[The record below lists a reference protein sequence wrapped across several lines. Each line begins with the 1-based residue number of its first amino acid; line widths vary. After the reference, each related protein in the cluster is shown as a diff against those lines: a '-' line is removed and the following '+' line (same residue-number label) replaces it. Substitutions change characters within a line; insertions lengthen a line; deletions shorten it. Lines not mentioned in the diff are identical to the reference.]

1 MQDFMNKAKSFF
13 FSLLLLAGGDALCQ
27 DSPGAGTTNNF
38 DYFLPIERSMFQ
50 RYEEKLAV
58 KEILFHTA
66 FRTWRADELR
76 KFIPFDSLNAL
87 PVKDSKFNRTWIGRK
102 LRKEHLFTVNEGEFH
117 LAVDPLF
124 DFGVS
129 KPLAD
134 KVTTGSSVVEKKK
147 NLFTNTRGAQILGS
161 IGNKFSFYTGF
172 YETQATFS
180 HYLDSAIRYSSVVPG
195 QGKVKVLKG
204 GGFDYGMAFGGVS
217 YTPSKYFNVQLANDK
232 NFIGDG
238 YRSLL
243 LSDNSFSYPYL
254 KLTADVWRFKYTVL
268 YAEFIDLLSVHDPDL
283 GYRKKYGTFHYLDT
297 RIGKR
302 LYFGFFEAVIWK
314 PDLYGARGFE
324 LSYLNPVI
332 FLRPVEGSLDSPD
345 NMMLGANVRY
355 KILDRTSFYG
365 QLMLDEFKLNEIKS
379 GNGWWANKHAFQI
392 GLKSFSVAR
401 IKNLNVQ
408 AEFNFVRPYTYQHRS
423 TLQNYAHYNQAMAH
437 PLGANFIETVGLI
450 DYRWK
455 QWYANAKIVSAVIGR
470 DTAGFNFGSNIFSN
484 YFTFYQPYGNE
495 ITQGLKTNLL
505 NCEFKIGY
513 TVNPLYNFNI
523 ELGIATRKLENDLYK
538 EELMLVT
545 FGIRTNLTNR
555 YYDF

>member
-1 MQDFMNKAKSFF
+1 MQDFMNKIKLLL
-13 FSLLLLAGGDALCQ
+13 SLLPVLLGGKVFSQ
-27 DSPGAGTTNNF
+27 DSAAVNSSGRF

-50 RYEEKLAV
+50 RYEEKLSSRD
-58 KEILFHTA
+58 ISFHTA
-66 FRTWRADELR
+66 FRTWRADEVR
-76 KFIPFDSLNAL
+76 KVIPFDSLNML
-87 PVKDSKFNRTWIGRK
+87 PVKDCKFNRTWFGRK
-102 LRKEHLFTVNEGEFH
+102 LRKEHLFIVDKDDFH

-124 DFGVS
+124 DFSVS
-129 KPLAD
+129 RESFDNLTNP
-134 KVTTGSSVVEKKK
+134 SSAGKEKN

-161 IGNKFSFYTGF
+161 IGNQFSFYTGF
-172 YETQATFS
+172 YETQATFPK
-180 HYLDSAIRYSSVVPG
+180 YLRTYINAYGVIPG

-204 GGFDYGMAFGGVS
+204 GGYDYGLAFGGVS

-243 LSDNSFSYPYL
+243 LSDNSFNYPFL

-268 YAEFIDLLSVHDPDL
+268 YAEFIDLLSPHDPDL

-314 PDLYGARGFE
+314 TDLYGARSFE

-355 KILDRTSFYG
+355 KISDHTSFYG
-365 QLMLDEFKLNEIKS
+365 QLMLDEFKLDEIKS
-379 GNGWWANKHAFQI
+379 GKGWWANKQAFQL
-392 GLKSFSVAR
+392 GMKSFSIAR
-401 IKNLNVQ
+401 IKNLNLQ
-408 AEFNFVRPYTYQHRS
+408 AELNFVRPYTYQHRS
-423 TLQNYAHYNQAMAH
+423 TLQNYAHFNQALAH
-437 PLGANFIETVGLI
+437 PLGANFIETVGLL

-455 QWYANAKIVSAVIGR
+455 QWYMNAKIISAVIGT
-470 DTAGFNFGSNIFSN
+470 DTAGRNFGSNIFSN
-484 YFTFYQPYGNE
+484 YFTFNSPYGNYVL
-495 ITQGLKTNLL
+495 QGLKTNLL
-505 NCEFKIGY
+505 FYEFKLGY

-523 ELGIATRKLENDLYK
+523 ELGIAGRDYKNDLYHDK
-538 EELMLVT
+538 TMLIT
-545 FGIRTNLTNR
+545 FGIRTNLTNK